1 MWHELTVRETD
12 GFCRYLN
19 SGDFA
24 ITRELFDRSGGFPE
38 DFETGEDS
46 ELCRRLT
53 LGGARI
59 YQSQTLAVAHLGN
72 PKTVRGFYRRLRW
85 HALQTRDG
93 DGAVHLTTRV
103 ALLDIGLI
111 ATAALVAIVATGVPG
126 LPRVLLLVAAVLALP
141 VAVYAYRVR
150 QVRRLVNPIAALFLI
165 QVMFAARAAAF
176 ATTFRAERRGI
187 TRASEHRRAPPDRPG
202 LHTPITPRKRTAV
215 GCIRARGI
223 TPS

>member
-1 MWHELTVRETD
+1 MA
-12 GFCRYLN
+12 
-19 SGDFA
+19 DFPK
-24 ITRELFDRSGGFPE
+24 TSKR
-38 DFETGEDS
+38 GEDS

-59 YQSQTLAVAHLGN
+59 YQSQTLAVRASRESEDGPRIL
-72 PKTVRGFYRRLRW
+72 PALRW

-111 ATAALVAIVATGVPG
+111 ATAALVATVATGVPG

-165 QVMFAARAAAF
+165 QVDVRGTRQAYRSP
-176 ATTFRAERRGI
+176 TTFRAQRRGT
-187 TRASEHRRAPPDRPG
+187 TRG
-202 LHTPITPRKRTAV
+202 VGTPTRSA
-215 GCIRARGI
+215 
-223 TPS
+223 